1 VDRALRGPTDEDLQ
15 VLIGAACAGDENAF
29 ATLWRHFN
37 PGVVRFLTSLAG
49 PDDAADVASAVWLEV
64 VRGLDRFSGN
74 EAGFRAWLFSI
85 ARSRLIDLRRAR
97 GRRPQSAREPE
108 DSDGGAVADA
118 DPAEVHEGRFG
129 TDAAIELIG
138 TLPPDQ
144 AEVLLL
150 RVVADLDVA
159 TVAELVGK
167 RPGTV
172 RVLAHR
178 GLRRLAARLEAE
190 AATSEDV
197 TR

>member
-1 VDRALRGPTDEDLQ
+1 VRWMDAGEFEQ
-15 VLIGAACAGDENAF
+15 VLDGARRGDEASF
-29 ATLWRHFN
+29 ATLWRAFN
-37 PGVVRFLTSLAG
+37 PPLLRFLTTLADG
-49 PDDAADVASAVWLEV
+49 DDAAEVASTVWLEV
-64 VRGLDRFSGN
+64 VRGLDGFAGD
-74 EAGFRAWLFSI
+74 EAGFRAWLFTK

-97 GRRPQSAREPE
+97 RRRPARSPE
-108 DSDGGAVADA
+108 HDEADRRPGAAP
-118 DPAEVHEGRFG
+118 DPAAVLD
-129 TDAAIELIG
+129 DAFSTEAALALIG

-159 TVAELVGK
+159 TVAAMTGK

-178 GLRRLAARLEAE
+178 GLRRLAKQLGVDEKRI
-190 AATSEDV
+190 EDV

>member
-1 VDRALRGPTDEDLQ
+1 MRDEDFQQLL
-15 VLIGAACAGDENAF
+15 VDARAGNEAAF
-29 ATLWRHFN
+29 ASLWRGFN
-37 PGVVRFLTSLAG
+37 PALIRFLTALADR
-49 PDDAADVASAVWLEV
+49 DDVADVASMVWLEV
-64 VRGLDRFSGN
+64 VRGLDRFCGD
-74 EAGFRAWLFSI
+74 EVGFRAWLFTI

-97 GRRPQSAREPE
+97 KRRPQRTV
-108 DSDGGAVADA
+108 DHDDA
-118 DPAEVHEGRFG
+118 DRRFGLSPDPASIIEGRWS

-138 TLPPDQ
+138 SLPPDQ

-159 TVAELVGK
+159 TVAEMIGK

-178 GLRRLAARLEAE
+178 GLRRLAAQLGVAE
-190 AATSEDV
+190 NLISDV